1 MNKLQFI
8 ILLAGLFQLFSQVSD
23 QYVIQNEQVIRNIE
37 NEITQKRDLMEENV
51 NSNISYGAVYT
62 LIVKDTFIKLE
73 LINKRSDI
81 SLLIEHLKRNKDIM
95 YDNLNILMSNSYLK
109 FDDPKKFFEP
119 FIRIDNL
126 LNSKKNIM
134 SIKEELITNFTP
146 GTGLILNHFYS
157 QNKKLEISVSELD
170 NKLKDINKLKYF
182 ILIIGM
188 ICNII
193 SVFFI
198 LLFFLNVF
206 KKNDYK

>member
-109 FDDPKKFFEP
+109 VDDPKKFFEP

>member
-170 NKLKDINKLKYF
+170 NKLKDINKFKYF

-193 SVFFI
+193 SVSFI